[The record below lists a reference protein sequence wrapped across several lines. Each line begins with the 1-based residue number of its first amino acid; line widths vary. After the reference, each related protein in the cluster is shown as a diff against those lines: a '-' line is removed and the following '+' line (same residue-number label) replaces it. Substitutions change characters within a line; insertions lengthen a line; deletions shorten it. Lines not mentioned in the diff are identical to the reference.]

1 VLLVVGLGAFGV
13 ATYSLYA
20 PTLYSRLDTQLRASV
35 GIACSQLQTYNHVA
49 LAKAGVPAHRA
60 GGGGPGGGQPDHPD
74 GPVELPP
81 GSYAV
86 LRTPSRKWLAPIIYG
101 TSTERPKLPS
111 HLERDPDSGQ
121 FFTVGSVTGSTMWQV
136 LWADAP
142 DLPDYG
148 IAVAV
153 PTTAVTRG
161 LRTLVLVEGMS
172 AAVLLVVLLLAS
184 WVMLRRG
191 LRPLEEIATSSRA
204 IAAGDLSRRVGPEKG
219 ATEVVELGSALNVML
234 AAIEKAFAER
244 EATEARLRQ
253 FLADASHE
261 LRTPLTSIQGFA
273 ELFRIGVHSEHVD
286 DATIIRRI
294 EDEAGRMK
302 RLVEDLLTLARLDE
316 TPAMASEPVD
326 LAVIAAD
333 ACSDAVATAPD
344 RPVSLDAPAPV
355 VVLGDRNHLQQA
367 MANLVSNAIRHTP
380 AKSAV
385 EVACRRDGAEGV
397 LSVRDHGTG
406 LDTDALAKSF
416 ERFWQADQ
424 SRAGSGAGLGLA
436 IVSAIAAEHGGRAE
450 AANAPGGGAIFT
462 IRLPIP
468 PEPAVEGVPRAR
480 SHSRRSGTTAFH

>member
-1 VLLVVGLGAFGV
+1 MSLRLRLTLGFVALLVVGLGAFGV

-20 PTLYSRLDTQLRASV
+20 PTLYSRLDDQLRASV
-35 GIACSQLQTYNHVA
+35 AIACSQLQTYNHAA
-49 LAKAGVPAHRA
+49 LAKAGEPPQ
-60 GGGGPGGGQPDHPD
+60 GGGGGRPGDSRQHDQPD

-81 GSYAV
+81 GSFAV
-86 LRTPSRKWLAPIIYG
+86 LRTPSGKWLAPIIYG
-101 TSTERPKLPS
+101 TSTARPKLPS
-111 HLERDPDSGQ
+111 QLNGDPEKGQ
-121 FFTVGSVTGSTMWQV
+121 FLTVGSISGSTKWQV

-142 DLPDYG
+142 GLPRYG

-161 LRTLVLVEGMS
+161 LQTLLLVEGVS
-172 AAVLLVVLLLAS
+172 AAALLAVLVAAS

-204 IAAGDLSRRVGPEKG
+204 IAAGDLSRRVGPERG
-219 ATEVVELGSALNVML
+219 ATEIVELGSALNVML

-273 ELFRIGVHSEHVD
+273 ELFRIGVDSEHVD

-316 TPAMASEPVD
+316 TPTMASQPVD

-355 VVLGDRNHLQQA
+355 VVLGDRNHLHQA
-367 MANLVSNAIRHTP
+367 MANLVGNAIRHTP
-380 AKSAV
+380 AGSAI
-385 EVACRRDGAEGV
+385 EVACRRDGAEAV
-397 LSVRDHGTG
+397 LSVRDHGPG
-406 LDTDALAKSF
+406 LDTDALAKAF

-424 SRAGSGAGLGLA
+424 ARAGSGAGLGLA
-436 IVSAIAAEHGGRAE
+436 IVAAIAAEHGGRAE
-450 AANAPGGGAIFT
+450 AANASGGGAIFSL
-462 IRLPIP
+462 RLPIP
-468 PEPAVEGVPRAR
+468 AEPVAE
-480 SHSRRSGTTAFH
+480 S